1 MHLVFL
7 LIFLCN
13 QELSSDKSL
22 TVCRGQN
29 SWQQWSLDWNSKY
42 LTNSKRVFFLK
53 YFSYSFSPP
62 SRWCKFWKM
71 PSNLF
76 LLSYR
81 WNVRALFK
89 AVKWGVH
96 QNQSYT
102 CMYSFYLIIYPYL
115 LSDAQHKAT
124 ARQFRGTQD
133 MCWEMLVWAES
144 EQCPQISRQNRP

>member
-29 SWQQWSLDWNSKY
+29 SWQQLSLDWNSKY
-42 LTNSKRVFFLK
+42 LTNSKRGFLLKK

-62 SRWCKFWKM
+62 SCWCKFWKI
-71 PSNLF
+71 PSDLF
-76 LLSYR
+76 LLSHR

-89 AVKWGVH
+89 ALKWGVH

-102 CMYSFYLIIYPYL
+102 CMYSFYLIIYLYL

-133 MCWEMLVWAES
+133 MC
-144 EQCPQISRQNRP
+144 